1 MTTLA
6 VWTLFQEGA
15 RFDATGTVL
24 RVGACIAAYAVVTLV
39 QRVLSSRHVFSR
51 VRVQLNLLALAALL
65 LFFLRPVLAGMAP
78 AVMNGVLAAA
88 VFLAVSVGLLL
99 GDVVLFDF
107 VALWRKRPQA
117 PLVIRDIGRWI
128 LSLIA
133 LIVIFRQFFPGVNL
147 NVLAVSSLVVG
158 YVVGNATQDTLGNL
172 IAGLA
177 LNAEH
182 PFRIGDWVTVTG
194 HTGAVVDTTWRAT
207 RLKTKEEDYIVIPNS
222 MIAKEAIVNYS
233 RPTGIHAC
241 RLTVG
246 VSYDSP
252 PNTVREVIMG
262 VLDDAPGV
270 VREPASMV
278 YLSAYSDSAVT
289 FTLKFF
295 IDDYAALDRIQSN
308 VMDRLWY
315 AFRRHGISI
324 PYPIR
329 DVRPRDVRME
339 EQAKRMM
346 VRDGARQLLA
356 GVDLFATLS
365 AQELDRLVER
375 VKVELFAAGETLC
388 RQGEAGDSFYLIRGG
403 RVAVLV
409 AGPDGK
415 ATTVAH
421 LEAGAFFGEMSLLT
435 GDSRSGTVV
444 AVSDV
449 EVVRVGKDDFAG
461 LLAADAELAG
471 KLAVVLETRSA
482 QRKELLA
489 VSASGAVTPDA
500 HSVLVT
506 RIRRFFGL

>member
-1 MTTLA
+1 
-6 VWTLFQEGA
+6 
-15 RFDATGTVL
+15 
-24 RVGACIAAYAVVTLV
+24 
-39 QRVLSSRHVFSR
+39 
-51 VRVQLNLLALAALL
+51 
-65 LFFLRPVLAGMAP
+65 
-78 AVMNGVLAAA
+78 
-88 VFLAVSVGLLL
+88 
-99 GDVVLFDF
+99 
-107 VALWRKRPQA
+107 
-117 PLVIRDIGRWI
+117 
-128 LSLIA
+128 
-133 LIVIFRQFFPGVNL
+133 
-147 NVLAVSSLVVG
+147 
-158 YVVGNATQDTLGNL
+158 
-172 IAGLA
+172 
-177 LNAEH
+177 
-182 PFRIGDWVTVTG
+182 
-194 HTGAVVDTTWRAT
+194 
-207 RLKTKEEDYIVIPNS
+207 
-222 MIAKEAIVNYS
+222 
-233 RPTGIHAC
+233 
-241 RLTVG
+241 
-246 VSYDSP
+246 
-252 PNTVREVIMG
+252 
-262 VLDDAPGV
+262 
-270 VREPASMV
+270 
-278 YLSAYSDSAVT
+278 
-289 FTLKFF
+289 
-295 IDDYAALDRIQSN
+295 
-308 VMDRLWY
+308 
-315 AFRRHGISI
+315 
-324 PYPIR
+324 
-329 DVRPRDVRME
+329 ME